1 MKNIILS
8 FTAAIVFSFAGQAFA
23 GAGHSH
29 GVSEPV
35 SKAQAS
41 QKAATVKQQLVSSN
55 QVSSEWTG
63 VEGNSPQQR
72 STSAG
77 NLWVV
82 EYTNPKAADENK
94 SKLFVFVDEFGNP
107 VGANHTGEL

>member
-1 MKNIILS
+1 MKKFILS
-8 FTAAIVFSFAGQAFA
+8 FTTVIVLSFAGQAFA

-29 GVSEPV
+29 GVSEPI
-35 SKAQAS
+35 SKEQAT
-41 QKAATVKQQLVSSN
+41 QKAEAVKQQLVGSN
-55 QVSSEWTG
+55 QVPSEWQG
-63 VEGNSPQQR
+63 VEAGSPQQR

-82 EYTNPKAADENK
+82 EYANPQAADENK
-94 SKLFVFVDEFGNP
+94 AKLFVFVDEFGKP

>member
-8 FTAAIVFSFAGQAFA
+8 LTAAVVFSFAGQAFA

-29 GVSEPV
+29 GVSEPI
-35 SKAQAS
+35 SKEQAT
-41 QKAATVKQQLVSSN
+41 QKAATVKQQLISSN
-55 QVSSEWTG
+55 QVSSAWSDIKG
-63 VEGNSPQQR
+63 GGAQQR
-72 STSAG
+72 SSSAG

-82 EYTNPKAADENK
+82 EYANPKAADENK

>member
-1 MKNIILS
+1 MKKIILS

-41 QKAATVKQQLVSSN
+41 QKAATVKQQLISSN
-55 QVSSEWTG
+55 QVSSAWSDI
-63 VEGNSPQQR
+63 EGGSPQQR

-77 NLWVV
+77 NLWVI
-82 EYTNPKAADENK
+82 EYSNPDAEDESK
-94 SKLFVFVDEFGNP
+94 STLFVYVDEFGNP
-107 VGANHTGEL
+107 IGANHSGEL

>member
-8 FTAAIVFSFAGQAFA
+8 FTAAVVFSFASQAFA

-29 GVSEPV
+29 GVSEPI
-35 SKAQAS
+35 SKEQAT
-41 QKAATVKQQLVSSN
+41 QKAATVKQQLISSN
-55 QVSSEWTG
+55 QVSSAWSDIKG
-63 VEGNSPQQR
+63 GGAQQR
-72 STSAG
+72 SSSAG

-82 EYTNPKAADENK
+82 EYANPKAADENK